1 MGGEMRPLAARIN
14 PTKKRFLF
22 TGPSVAQEHHARP
35 STNCHQR
42 LVPLIGWNC
51 LSVAAFGADETEG
64 GHARERM
71 CGARRRDLAAP
82 ALFGK

>member
-22 TGPSVAQEHHARP
+22 MRPSVAQEHHARP

-42 LVPLIGWNC
+42 LVPLIGWNR
-51 LSVAAFGADETEG
+51 LPGAVFEEEREG
-64 GHARERM
+64 EHVRERM
-71 CGARRRDLAAP
+71 CGALQLGPAVLALYA
-82 ALFGK
+82 K

>member
-22 TGPSVAQEHHARP
+22 TGPSVAQENHARP

-42 LVPLIGWNC
+42 LVPLIGWSC
-51 LSVAAFGADETEG
+51 LSGAALGADEREG
-64 GHARERM
+64 GHAREQT
-71 CGARRRDLAAP
+71 CGALQRGPAVLALYA
-82 ALFGK
+82 K